1 MLTTI
6 PPPAPGEYL
15 EYYQRYI
22 DKVAHESD
30 AVAVLRRQLPALQE
44 LSRLLPPQASFRYA
58 PGKWSVKQVVGH
70 LSDAERIFAYR
81 LLRAARGDQ
90 TPLASFDENA
100 YVESANFD
108 ARSVEDLGEELIAVR
123 TATLELL
130 GSLDETRLT
139 QTTTASGATV
149 SVRALAFIIAGHT
162 VHHLQILDERY
173 NLEVA

>member
-1 MLTTI
+1 MPTKI

-22 DKVAHESD
+22 DKVAHEAD
-30 AVAVLRRQLPALQE
+30 ALVALRRQLPAIQE
-44 LSRLLPPQASFRYA
+44 LSRLLPAQAGFRYA

-70 LSDAERIFAYR
+70 MSDAERIFSYR
-81 LLRAARGDQ
+81 LLRAARGDE

-100 YVESANFD
+100 YVETANFD
-108 ARSVEDLGEELIAVR
+108 ARSIEDLGEELIAVR
-123 TATLELL
+123 ASTLELL
-130 GSLDETRLT
+130 GSLDEARLT
-139 QTTTASGATV
+139 QTTVASGATV

-173 NLEVA
+173 KVEVA